1 MKYHY
6 KCHDLNQSVGG
17 GVRISMFVLSVV
29 DRGSSLSPVN
39 QRLLNWELLAL
50 CERSDFS
57 FRELKR
63 CARQLREVNGD

>member
-6 KCHDLNQSVGG
+6 KYHDLNQSVGLPCSCIECG
-17 GVRISMFVLSVV
+17 RSWVPASVQ
-29 DRGSSLSPVN
+29 SN
-39 QRLLNWELLAL
+39 QRLLNWDLLAL

-63 CARQLREVNGD
+63 CGTQLREVNDN